1 MADLVVTVEK
11 DLKLA
16 AIDVLR
22 WLRGAGRAIHAA
34 PEAIAALAVLASV
47 LERPLF
53 DAAAVAGNPL
63 NVPLDIQTAE
73 DIRAAWPAVKAFLKD
88 LGVHF

>member
-1 MADLVVTVEK
+1 MVELVVDVER

-16 AIDVLR
+16 AGDVLR
-22 WLRGAGRAIHAA
+22 WLKGTGKALHAA
-34 PEAIAALAVLASV
+34 PQVIAALAVMAAA

-63 NVPLDIQTAE
+63 NIPLDIQTAE
-73 DIRAAWPAVKAFLKD
+73 DLRAAWPAVKAFLQE
-88 LGVHF
+88 LGVRF